1 MTLKDLQEI
10 LGLDTFLFID
20 NGEDSIEVGA
30 DSPFIPLFSELRVIQ
45 IYAENLHI
53 KVAYDGDSEK

>member
-20 NGEDSIEVGA
+20 YGDDCIEVGA
-30 DSPFIPLFSELRVIQ
+30 DSPFMSLLSELRIIQ
-45 IYAENLHI
+45 IYSENLHI
-53 KVAYDGDSEK
+53 KVAYDGDSE